1 MGIPQVTTLDTF
13 VRQRGEKAVPRMMK
27 PLKLFGMVIFCGLL
41 SPTQGVLSGLSCAV
55 SPRATQQA
63 LSDAIIQNGLLQKHL
78 QGLVLPNIM
87 SDGGLL
93 NSPTIITGLH
103 LERSRMPTLSMEL
116 LPGIGMQLVI
126 TVRLDLSGNCLLGLL
141 SEVIV
146 ISADVTVTTNIK
158 CSSFESGA
166 VQVIADDC
174 FCILGAVKIKLLSGL
189 LSLSVHDI
197 VLSHLTA
204 TLPGLLCPVIDIVF
218 NIVNIQLL
226 STLDVVI
233 PVGSKGTV
241 HYHLAGP
248 PFTSGSSLIM
258 DLDGTVQQMGGSI
271 IPHDSYASAL
281 PPLLDR
287 LLIIGVR
294 QSFLNSLLALLLQ
307 IQPHTFPCSSEAFSG
322 ANQLRDSITALY
334 PTGCNSCPGASPLS
348 IRVESVGNPIL
359 LLEPNKATVE
369 LSVLLQVFVKRPDGS
384 IINLLLLKADLS
396 LNVRL
401 SISRGSLVLAF
412 SLGRVSLILQS
423 SDIGISDIS
432 NLKPHLI
439 KLLVETYLPLLNAA
453 AAVGIPLPD
462 VFRIPL
468 IRVDFQISLGLL
480 LILV

>member
-1 MGIPQVTTLDTF
+1 MVSFQHGDPTGHHFGHLCKAE
-13 VRQRGEKAVPRMMK
+13 RGKSSAQDDEAAEA
-27 PLKLFGMVIFCGLL
+27 FWNGHLL
-41 SPTQGVLSGLSCAV
+41 WA
-55 SPRATQQA
+55 A
-63 LSDAIIQNGLLQKHL
+63 LSHPGGSVWPVLCRQS
-78 QGLVLPNIM
+78 QGHA
-87 SDGGLL
+87 
-93 NSPTIITGLH
+93 TRLH